1 MTTIKDAA
9 LTFEPKTTKNITE
22 LEKVPVA
29 LEIQTEEGVDANG
42 EAYTYSY
49 IELNDNRYRIPN
61 SVVSTLKKILVKKP
75 NLEYFAV
82 TKDGEGRNT
91 RYTVIPLD

>member
-9 LTFEPKTTKNITE
+9 ITFEPKTTKNITE

-29 LEIQTEEGVDANG
+29 LDIKTEEGVDADG
-42 EAYTYSY
+42 EAYTYNY
-49 IELNDNRYRIPN
+49 AELNEDRYRIPN
-61 SVVSTLKKILVKKP
+61 SVLASLKQILAKKP
-75 NLEYFAV
+75 TLQYFAV
-82 TKDGEGRNT
+82 TKNGEGRNT